1 LPEFNNPQQEP
12 GMERR
17 LLLVFALTFLV
28 IILFQPLLKKY
39 LPQAAVPSSEVPVAT
54 QPSAQPAASPVQ
66 SSSVPATG
74 ASKQAEVEAETVV
87 ENDLYRVTFTNR
99 GGLVKSWVLKTYFD
113 EHGKPLELV
122 SNAAPTYG
130 YPMSLWTYDEAQ
142 RNKLNSALYV
152 PSFTQY
158 VGLGE
163 ERAKITTASS
173 KAELAQQTLKA
184 PTEIA
189 FEYSDADVSVR
200 KTFSF
205 DHTYVVHL
213 ETSVVSKGSQIS
225 ALPMWPA
232 GFGDQS
238 SLSSYAA
245 SRIEHQYNDKT
256 ERLDI
261 KKISGGAT
269 FPGPFNWAG
278 VVDQY
283 FAAVFLPDDM
293 QNAAMVTLRHQID
306 VPKDPRNPKPGET
319 IKADVL
325 GVGVGNLH
333 GPSVERLYVGPKSLG
348 VLESVSVPTLTGA
361 PPDLRGLINFGFF
374 GVIARPLFLWLKWT
388 YGWIHNWGWAIAI
401 QTLII
406 NLALLPLRI
415 SSMKSALKMQKVAPQ
430 IKAIQEKYKKYSMRD
445 PRKQEM
451 NQEVSAL
458 YKAEGVNP
466 VGGCLPMVI
475 QMPFLFAYYSMLGAA
490 LDLRQAPWLWIRD
503 LSSPDPW
510 HLLPIGIIIT
520 MLLTQRMTP
529 QPGMDPSQQKMM
541 TLMMPLMLGVIS
553 WNLAAG
559 LCLYWSEGNL
569 IALAQQSV
577 MNRTSL
583 GREMREI
590 ALKRA
595 RKKEK

>member
-1 LPEFNNPQQEP
+1 
-12 GMERR
+12 MERR

-28 IILFQPLLKKY
+28 IILFQPLLKMY
-39 LPQAAVPSSEVPVAT
+39 LPQPAAPAT
-54 QPSAQPAASPVQ
+54 QTQTPAQSSTQPAAATAPPVP
-66 SSSVPATG
+66 VPAAG
-74 ASKQAEVEAETVV
+74 ASKQAESETETVI
-87 ENDLYRVTFTNR
+87 ENDFYRVTFSNR
-99 GGLVKSWVLKTYFD
+99 GAQVKSWVLKKYD
-113 EHGKPLELV
+113 DDHGKPLDLV
-122 SNAAPTYG
+122 STAAAKYG
-130 YPMSLWTYDEAQ
+130 YPLSLWTYDESQ
-142 RNKLNSALYV
+142 RNRINSALYV
-152 PSFTQY
+152 ASNS
-158 VGLGE
+158 GNL
-163 ERAKITTASS
+163 TAP
-173 KAELAQQTLKA
+173 AQVT
-184 PTEIA
+184 
-189 FEYSDADVSVR
+189 FEYSDQDLAVR

-205 DHTYVVHL
+205 DRSYVVHV
-213 ETSVVSKGSQIS
+213 ETSVLQKGSLVT
-225 ALPMWPA
+225 AFPVWPG
-232 GFGDQS
+232 GFGDQQTPA
-238 SLSSYAA
+238 SYAA

-261 KKISGGAT
+261 KKVSGGAT
-269 FPGPFNWAG
+269 LPGPFNWAG

-283 FAAVFLPDDM
+283 FAAVFLPDDP
-293 QNAAMVTLRHQID
+293 QSAAAVTLRNPID
-306 VPKDPRNPKPGET
+306 VPKDWRNPNPQET

-325 GVGVGNLH
+325 GVGVGNLR
-333 GPSVERLYVGPKSLG
+333 GPAAERLYVGPKSLG
-348 VLESVSVPTLTGA
+348 VLESVSVPTVVGA
-361 PPDLRGLINFGFF
+361 PQDLRALVNFGFF

-388 YGWIHNWGWAIAI
+388 YEKVVHNWGWAIAI

-415 SSMKSALKMQKVAPQ
+415 ASMKSALKMQKVAPQ

-466 VGGCLPMVI
+466 VGGCLPMII

-490 LDLRQAPWLWIRD
+490 LDLRHAPWLWIRD

-541 TLMMPLMLGVIS
+541 TFMMPLMLGVIS

-569 IALAQQSV
+569 IAIAQQSI

>member
-1 LPEFNNPQQEP
+1 LPEYNNPQQEP

-39 LPQAAVPSSEVPVAT
+39 LPQSAVPAPEPPAAA
-54 QPSAQPAASPVQ
+54 QPSAQTAA
-66 SSSVPATG
+66 SSVPQASVAVTG
-74 ASKQAEVEAETVV
+74 VGKQASAEAETVV
-87 ENDLYRVTFTNR
+87 ENELYRVTFTNR

-122 SNAAPTYG
+122 SKAAQNYG
-130 YPMSLWTYDEAQ
+130 YPMTLWTYDEAQ
-142 RNKLNSALYV
+142 RNKINSALYV
-152 PSFTQY
+152 LASDHP
-158 VGLGE
+158 VKV
-163 ERAKITTASS
+163 ERIGGALTAP
-173 KAELAQQTLKA
+173 AEVT
-184 PTEIA
+184 
-189 FEYSDADVSVR
+189 FEYADQDVAVR
-200 KTFSF
+200 KTFAF
-205 DHTYVVHL
+205 DHSYLVHL
-213 ETSVVSKGSQIS
+213 ETSVISKGSQVT

-238 SLSSYAA
+238 SPSSYAA

-269 FPGPFNWAG
+269 VQGPFNWAG

-283 FAAVFLPDDM
+283 FAAVFLPDDI
-293 QNAAMVTLRHQID
+293 QNAAMVTLRHQVD
-306 VPKDPRNPKPGET
+306 VPRDARSPKPGET

-325 GVGVGNLH
+325 GVGVGSLR

-348 VLESVSVPTLTGA
+348 VLESVAVPTLTGA

-541 TLMMPLMLGVIS
+541 TFMMPLMLGVIS

>member
-39 LPQAAVPSSEVPVAT
+39 FPQSAAPAPETPVA
-54 QPSAQPAASPVQ
+54 AQPAAQTAAVVPQVL
-66 SSSVPATG
+66 VPAAG
-74 ASKQAEVEAETVV
+74 ASKQALAEAETVV

-99 GGLVKSWVLKTYFD
+99 GGLVKSWILKTYFD

-122 SNAAPTYG
+122 SSAAQSYG
-130 YPMSLWTYDEAQ
+130 YPMSLWTYDETQ
-142 RNKLNSALYV
+142 RNKVNSALYV
-152 PSFTQY
+152 
-158 VGLGE
+158 
-163 ERAKITTASS
+163 ASDS
-173 KAELAQQTLKA
+173 GKLKA
-184 PTEIA
+184 PAQLT
-189 FEYSDADVSVR
+189 FEYADADVSVR
-200 KTFSF
+200 KTFRF

-213 ETSVVSKGSQIS
+213 ETSVVSKGSQVTTF
-225 ALPMWPA
+225 PMWPA

-238 SLSSYAA
+238 SPSSYAA

-269 FPGPFNWAG
+269 VQGPFNWAG

-283 FAAVFLPDDM
+283 FAAVFLPDDI
-293 QNAAMVTLRHQID
+293 QNVAMVTLRHQVD
-306 VPKDPRNPKPGET
+306 VPRDARNPEPGAT

-325 GVGVGNLH
+325 GVGVGSLR
-333 GPSVERLYVGPKSLG
+333 GPTIERLYVGPKSLG
-348 VLESVSVPTLTGA
+348 VLESVAVPTLTGA

-388 YGWIHNWGWAIAI
+388 YGWVRNWGWAIVI

-541 TLMMPLMLGVIS
+541 TFMMPLMLGVIS

-569 IALAQQSV
+569 IALAQQAV

>member
-1 LPEFNNPQQEP
+1 
-12 GMERR
+12 MERR

-39 LPQAAVPSSEVPVAT
+39 LPQTAAPASETPAAV
-54 QPSAQPAASPVQ
+54 QPAAQTPAATPQ
-66 SSSVPATG
+66 IPVPASG
-74 ASKQAEVEAETVV
+74 ASKQASAESETVV

-122 SNAAPTYG
+122 SNAAATYG

-142 RNKLNSALYV
+142 RNKINAALYV
-152 PSFTQY
+152 
-158 VGLGE
+158 
-163 ERAKITTASS
+163 ASDS
-173 KAELAQQTLKA
+173 GSVKA
-184 PTEIA
+184 PAQLT
-189 FEYSDADVSVR
+189 FEYADADVSVR

-213 ETSVVSKGSQIS
+213 ETLVVSKGSQVT
-225 ALPMWPA
+225 AFPMWPA
-232 GFGDQS
+232 GFGDQF

-261 KKISGGAT
+261 KKVSGGAT
-269 FPGPFNWAG
+269 IQGPFNWAG

-283 FAAVFLPDDM
+283 FAAVFLPDDI
-293 QNAAMVTLRHQID
+293 QNMAMVTLRHQVD

-325 GVGVGNLH
+325 GVGVGSLR

-541 TLMMPLMLGVIS
+541 TFMMPLMLGVIS

-569 IALAQQSV
+569 IALAQQAV

>member
-1 LPEFNNPQQEP
+1 
-12 GMERR
+12 
-17 LLLVFALTFLV
+17 
-28 IILFQPLLKKY
+28 
-39 LPQAAVPSSEVPVAT
+39 
-54 QPSAQPAASPVQ
+54 
-66 SSSVPATG
+66 
-74 ASKQAEVEAETVV
+74 
-87 ENDLYRVTFTNR
+87 
-99 GGLVKSWVLKTYFD
+99 
-113 EHGKPLELV
+113 
-122 SNAAPTYG
+122 
-130 YPMSLWTYDEAQ
+130 
-142 RNKLNSALYV
+142 
-152 PSFTQY
+152 
-158 VGLGE
+158 
-163 ERAKITTASS
+163 
-173 KAELAQQTLKA
+173 
-184 PTEIA
+184 
-189 FEYSDADVSVR
+189 
-200 KTFSF
+200 
-205 DHTYVVHL
+205 
-213 ETSVVSKGSQIS
+213 
-225 ALPMWPA
+225 
-232 GFGDQS
+232 
-238 SLSSYAA
+238 
-245 SRIEHQYNDKT
+245 
-256 ERLDI
+256 
-261 KKISGGAT
+261 
-269 FPGPFNWAG
+269 
-278 VVDQY
+278 
-283 FAAVFLPDDM
+283 VFLPDDI
-293 QNAAMVTLRHQID
+293 QNVALVTMRHQID
-306 VPKDPRNPKPGET
+306 VPRDARNPKPGET

-325 GVGVGNLH
+325 GAGVGSLR
-333 GPSVERLYVGPKSLG
+333 GPTAERLYVGPKSLG
-348 VLESVSVPTLTGA
+348 VLESVPVPTLAGA
-361 PPDLRGLINFGFF
+361 APDLRGLINFGFF
-374 GVIARPLFLWLKWT
+374 GIIARPLFLWLKWT
-388 YGWIHNWGWAIAI
+388 YGWIHNWGWAIVI
-401 QTLII
+401 QTLVI

-490 LDLRQAPWLWIRD
+490 LDLRQAPWLWIHD

-569 IALAQQSV
+569 IALAQQAV

>member
-1 LPEFNNPQQEP
+1 
-12 GMERR
+12 MERR

-28 IILFQPLLKKY
+28 IILFQPVLKKY
-39 LPQAAVPSSEVPVAT
+39 FPSAVPAPETPAAIQPPSQAAAPSTPQVAVT
-54 QPSAQPAASPVQ
+54 
-66 SSSVPATG
+66 ATG
-74 ASKQAEVEAETVV
+74 VTKQASAEAETVV

-99 GGLVKSWVLKTYFD
+99 GGLVKSWILKTYKD
-113 EHGKPLELV
+113 EHGNPLELV
-122 SNAAPTYG
+122 SKAAETYG
-130 YPMSLWTYDEAQ
+130 YPMSLWTYDETQ

-152 PSFTQY
+152 
-158 VGLGE
+158 
-163 ERAKITTASS
+163 ASDS
-173 KAELAQQTLKA
+173 GKLNAPAQVT
-184 PTEIA
+184 
-189 FEYSDADVSVR
+189 FEYADADVSVR
-200 KTFSF
+200 KTLTF
-205 DHTYVVHL
+205 DHTYLVHL
-213 ETSVVSKGSQIS
+213 ETSVVSKGSQVT
-225 ALPMWPA
+225 AFPMWPA

-245 SRIEHQYNDKT
+245 SRIEHQYGDKT

-269 FPGPFNWAG
+269 LQGPFNWAG

-283 FAAVFLPDDM
+283 FAAVFLPEDI
-293 QNAAMVTLRHQID
+293 QNAAVVTLRHQVD
-306 VPKDPRNPKPGET
+306 VPKDPKNPKPGET

-325 GVGVGNLH
+325 GVGVGNLR
-333 GPSVERLYVGPKSLG
+333 GASVQRLYVGPKSLG
-348 VLESVSVPTLTGA
+348 VLESVPVPTMAGA

-388 YGWIHNWGWAIAI
+388 YGWVHNWGWAIAI

-415 SSMKSALKMQKVAPQ
+415 SQMKSALKMQKVAPQ

-541 TLMMPLMLGVIS
+541 TFMMPLMLGVIS

-569 IALAQQSV
+569 IAIAQQSV

-595 RKKEK
+595 RKKDK

>member
-1 LPEFNNPQQEP
+1 
-12 GMERR
+12 MERR

-39 LPQAAVPSSEVPVAT
+39 LPQPAAPAPESPVAAQPSPPTVAATGPQVPV
-54 QPSAQPAASPVQ
+54 PAA
-66 SSSVPATG
+66 G
-74 ASKQAEVEAETVV
+74 AGKQASAETETVI

-99 GGLVKSWVLKTYFD
+99 GGQVKSWILKTYFD

-122 SNAAPTYG
+122 SNAAEKYG
-130 YPMSLWTYDEAQ
+130 YPLSLWTYDEAQ

-152 PSFTQY
+152 
-158 VGLGE
+158 
-163 ERAKITTASS
+163 ASDS
-173 KAELAQQTLKA
+173 GKLNAPAQLT
-184 PTEIA
+184 
-189 FEYSDADVSVR
+189 FEYADADLSVR
-200 KTFSF
+200 KTLSF

-213 ETSVVSKGSQIS
+213 ETSVVSKGSQVT
-225 ALPMWPA
+225 AFPVWPA

-238 SLSSYAA
+238 SPSSYAA

-261 KKISGGAT
+261 KKISGSAT
-269 FPGPFNWAG
+269 VQGPFNWAA

-283 FAAVFLPDDM
+283 FAAVFLPDDIE
-293 QNAAMVTLRHQID
+293 NVAMVTLRHQVD
-306 VPKDPRNPKPGET
+306 VPKDARNPKPEET
-319 IKADVL
+319 IKEDIL
-325 GVGVGNLH
+325 GVAVGNL
-333 GPSVERLYVGPKSLG
+333 GRPTVERVFVGPKSLG
-348 VLESVSVPTLTGA
+348 VLEAVPVPTLTGA
-361 PPDLRGLINFGFF
+361 PQDLRALINFGFF

-388 YGWIHNWGWAIAI
+388 YGWVHNWGWAIVI

-406 NLALLPLRI
+406 NLALLPLRVA
-415 SSMKSALKMQKVAPQ
+415 SMKSALKMQKVAPQ
-430 IKAIQEKYKKYSMRD
+430 IKAVQEKYKKYSMRD

-490 LDLRQAPWLWIRD
+490 LDLRQAHWLWIHD
-503 LSSPDPW
+503 LSSPDPM
-510 HLLPIGIIIT
+510 HILPIGIIIT

-529 QPGMDPSQQKMM
+529 QPGMDPAQQKMM
-541 TLMMPLMLGVIS
+541 TFMMPLMLGVIS

-569 IALAQQSV
+569 IAIAQQAV

>member
-1 LPEFNNPQQEP
+1 LPEFNNPQQDP

-39 LPQAAVPSSEVPVAT
+39 LPQSAAPAPETSAAA
-54 QPSAQPAASPVQ
+54 QPSAQPSAASTPQV
-66 SSSVPATG
+66 SVPVTG
-74 ASKQAEVEAETVV
+74 ASKQASAEAETVV

-99 GGLVKSWVLKTYFD
+99 GGVVKSWILKTYKD
-113 EHGKPLELV
+113 EHGNPLELV
-122 SNAAPTYG
+122 SKAAETYG
-130 YPMSLWTYDEAQ
+130 YPMSLWTYDESQ

-152 PSFTQY
+152 ASDS
-158 VGLGE
+158 GKL
-163 ERAKITTASS
+163 TAP
-173 KAELAQQTLKA
+173 AQLT
-184 PTEIA
+184 

-200 KTFSF
+200 KTLSF
-205 DHTYVVHL
+205 DHTYLVHL
-213 ETSVVSKGSQIS
+213 ETSVVSKGSQVT
-225 ALPMWPA
+225 AFPMWPA
-232 GFGDQS
+232 GFGDQL
-238 SLSSYAA
+238 SLSSYAG
-245 SRIEHQYNDKT
+245 SRVEHQYNDKT

-269 FPGPFNWAG
+269 LPGPFNWAG

-283 FAAVFLPDDM
+283 FAAVFLPEDI
-293 QNAAMVTLRHQID
+293 QNAAMVTLRHQVD

-319 IKADVL
+319 VKAEIL
-325 GVGVGNLH
+325 GVGVGNLR
-333 GPSVERLYVGPKSLG
+333 GATVERLYVGPKSLG
-348 VLESVSVPTLTGA
+348 VLESVPVPTVNGA
-361 PPDLRGLINFGFF
+361 PPDLRALINFGFF

-541 TLMMPLMLGVIS
+541 TFMMPLMLGVIS

-569 IALAQQSV
+569 IAIAQQAV

>member
-1 LPEFNNPQQEP
+1 
-12 GMERR
+12 MERR

-28 IILFQPLLKKY
+28 IILFQPLMKKY
-39 LPQAAVPSSEVPVAT
+39 LPQSAAPVPETPVAT
-54 QPSAQPAASPVQ
+54 QPTQSTASVAPLA
-66 SSSVPATG
+66 SVPATG
-74 ASKQAEVEAETVV
+74 VSKQATAEAETVV

-122 SNAAPTYG
+122 SNAAEKYG

-142 RNKLNSALYV
+142 RNKINSALYV
-152 PSFTQY
+152 LSSDHPVKVEKIGGTFT
-158 VGLGE
+158 
-163 ERAKITTASS
+163 AP
-173 KAELAQQTLKA
+173 AEFT
-184 PTEIA
+184 
-189 FEYSDADVSVR
+189 FEYIDQDVAVR

-205 DHTYVVHL
+205 DHTYLVHL
-213 ETSVVSKGSQIS
+213 ETSVVSKGSQVT
-225 ALPMWPA
+225 AFPLWPA

-238 SLSSYAA
+238 SPSSYAA

-269 FPGPFNWAG
+269 VQGPFNWAG

-283 FAAVFLPDDM
+283 FAAVFLPEDI
-293 QNAAMVTLRHQID
+293 QNAAMITLRHQVDI
-306 VPKDPRNPKPGET
+306 PRDWRSPKPGET

-325 GVGVGNLH
+325 GVGVGSLR

-348 VLESVSVPTLTGA
+348 VLESVPVPTLAGA

-388 YGWIHNWGWAIAI
+388 YGWVHNWGWAIAI

-541 TLMMPLMLGVIS
+541 TFMMPLMLGVIS

>member
-1 LPEFNNPQQEP
+1 
-12 GMERR
+12 MERR

-39 LPQAAVPSSEVPVAT
+39 LPQSAAPAPASPAAV
-54 QPSAQPAASPVQ
+54 QPAAQPV
-66 SSSVPATG
+66 VPTGPQVPPPAGGAT
-74 ASKQAEVEAETVV
+74 KQAAAETETIV
-87 ENDLYRVTFTNR
+87 ENELYRVVFTNR
-99 GGLVKSWVLKTYFD
+99 GGQVKSWILKTYKD
-113 EHGKPLELV
+113 EHGNPLELV
-122 SNAAPTYG
+122 SNAAQTYG

-152 PSFTQY
+152 ASDSGKLNAPAQ
-158 VGLGE
+158 
-163 ERAKITTASS
+163 IT
-173 KAELAQQTLKA
+173 
-184 PTEIA
+184 
-189 FEYSDADVSVR
+189 FEYADADVSVR
-200 KTFSF
+200 KSFSF
-205 DHTYVVHL
+205 DQTYLVHI
-213 ETSVVSKGSQIS
+213 ETSVISRGSQVT
-225 ALPMWPA
+225 AFPMWPA

-238 SLSSYAA
+238 TLSSYAA
-245 SRIEHQYNDKT
+245 SRVEHQFNDKT

-269 FPGPFNWAG
+269 LPGPFNWAG

-283 FAAVFLPDDM
+283 FAAVFLPDDIE
-293 QNAAMVTLRHQID
+293 NVALVTLRHQVD

-325 GVGVGNLH
+325 GVAVGSLR
-333 GPSVERLYVGPKSLG
+333 GATDQRLYVGPKSLG
-348 VLESVSVPTLTGA
+348 ILESVAVPTLNGA
-361 PPDLRGLINFGFF
+361 PQDLRGLINFGFF

-388 YGWIHNWGWAIAI
+388 YGWIHNWGWAIVI

-569 IALAQQSV
+569 IALAQQSI

>member
-1 LPEFNNPQQEP
+1 
-12 GMERR
+12 MERR

-28 IILFQPLLKKY
+28 IILFQPVLKKY
-39 LPQAAVPSSEVPVAT
+39 FPSAVPTPETPAAVQPPSQTAS
-54 QPSAQPAASPVQ
+54 PSAPQVA
-66 SSSVPATG
+66 VPATG
-74 ASKQAEVEAETVV
+74 VTKQASAEAETVV

-99 GGLVKSWVLKTYFD
+99 GGLVKSWILKTYKD
-113 EHGKPLELV
+113 EHGNPLELV
-122 SNAAPTYG
+122 SKAAETYG
-130 YPMSLWTYDEAQ
+130 YPMSLWTYDETQ

-152 PSFTQY
+152 PSATQY
-158 VGLGE
+158 IGLGE
-163 ERAKITTASS
+163 ERAKITVAPG
-173 KAELAQQTLKA
+173 KVELAGQTLKA
-184 PTEIA
+184 PNEIT

-213 ETSVVSKGSQIS
+213 ETSVVSKGSQVS

-245 SRIEHQYNDKT
+245 SRIEHQYGDKT

-269 FPGPFNWAG
+269 LQGPFNWAG

-283 FAAVFLPDDM
+283 FAAVFLPEDI
-293 QNAAMVTLRHQID
+293 QNAAMVTLRHQVD

-319 IKADVL
+319 VKADVL
-325 GVGVGNLH
+325 GVGVGNLR
-333 GPSVERLYVGPKSLG
+333 GASVQRLYVGPKSLG
-348 VLESVSVPTLTGA
+348 VLESVPVPTMAGA

-388 YGWIHNWGWAIAI
+388 YGWVHNWGWAIAI

-541 TLMMPLMLGVIS
+541 TFMMPLMLGVIS

-569 IALAQQSV
+569 IAIAQQSV

-595 RKKEK
+595 RKKDK

>member
-1 LPEFNNPQQEP
+1 LPEYNNPQQEP

-39 LPQAAVPSSEVPVAT
+39 LPQSAAPAPEPPAAT
-54 QPSAQPAASPVQ
+54 QPSAQTAA
-66 SSSVPATG
+66 SSVPQASVAVTG
-74 ASKQAEVEAETVV
+74 VGKQASAEAETVV
-87 ENDLYRVTFTNR
+87 ENELYRVTFTNR

-122 SNAAPTYG
+122 SNAAQNYG

-142 RNKLNSALYV
+142 RNKINSALYV
-152 PSFTQY
+152 LASDHP
-158 VGLGE
+158 VKV
-163 ERAKITTASS
+163 ERIGGALTAP
-173 KAELAQQTLKA
+173 AEVT
-184 PTEIA
+184 
-189 FEYSDADVSVR
+189 FEYADQDVAVR
-200 KTFSF
+200 KTFGF
-205 DHTYVVHL
+205 DHTYLVHL
-213 ETSVVSKGSQIS
+213 ETSVISKGSQVT

-238 SLSSYAA
+238 SPSSYAA
-245 SRIEHQYNDKT
+245 SRIEHQYNDKI

-269 FPGPFNWAG
+269 VQGPFNWAG

-283 FAAVFLPDDM
+283 FAAVFLPDDI
-293 QNAAMVTLRHQID
+293 QHAAMVTLRHQVD
-306 VPKDPRNPKPGET
+306 VPRDARSPKPGET

-325 GVGVGNLH
+325 GVGVGSLR

-348 VLESVSVPTLTGA
+348 VLESVAVPTLTGA

-445 PRKQEM
+445 PRKQET

-541 TLMMPLMLGVIS
+541 TFMMPLMLGVIS

-569 IALAQQSV
+569 IALVQQSV

>member
-1 LPEFNNPQQEP
+1 
-12 GMERR
+12 MERR

-39 LPQAAVPSSEVPVAT
+39 LPQPAAPATQMQAPGQSSTPPATAMESQAPVAT
-54 QPSAQPAASPVQ
+54 GG
-66 SSSVPATG
+66 T
-74 ASKQAEVEAETVV
+74 SKQAASEAETVV

-99 GGLVKSWVLKTYFD
+99 GAQVKSWVLKTYD
-113 EHGKPLELV
+113 DDHGKPLELV
-122 SNAAPTYG
+122 SNAAEKYG
-130 YPMSLWTYDEAQ
+130 YPLSLWTYDETQ
-142 RNKLNSALYV
+142 RNKINSALYV
-152 PSFTQY
+152 
-158 VGLGE
+158 
-163 ERAKITTASS
+163 ASS
-173 KAELAQQTLKA
+173 SGNLSAPAQVT
-184 PTEIA
+184 
-189 FEYSDADVSVR
+189 FEYADQDLAVR

-205 DHTYVVHL
+205 DHSYLVHI
-213 ETSVVSKGSQIS
+213 ETSVLQKGNLLA
-225 ALPMWPA
+225 ALPLWPA
-232 GFGDQS
+232 GFGDQ
-238 SLSSYAA
+238 LSPASYAA

-261 KKISGGAT
+261 KKVSGGAT
-269 FPGPFNWAG
+269 VPGPFNWAG

-283 FAAVFLPDDM
+283 FAAVFLPDDP
-293 QNAAMVTLRHQID
+293 QTAAAVTLRNPID
-306 VPKDPRNPKPGET
+306 VPKDWRNPKPQET

-325 GVGVGNLH
+325 GVGVGNLR
-333 GPSVERLYVGPKSLG
+333 GPAAERLYVGPKSLG
-348 VLESVSVPTLTGA
+348 VLESVSVPTVVGA
-361 PPDLRGLINFGFF
+361 PQDLRALVNFGFF

-388 YGWIHNWGWAIAI
+388 YEKVVHNWGWAIAI

-466 VGGCLPMVI
+466 VGGCLPMII

-490 LDLRQAPWLWIRD
+490 LDLRHAPWLWIRD

-569 IALAQQSV
+569 IAIAQQAI

>member
-1 LPEFNNPQQEP
+1 
-12 GMERR
+12 MERR

-39 LPQAAVPSSEVPVAT
+39 VPQPVAPPT
-54 QPSAQPAASPVQ
+54 ETRTPVQPSAPPAAATEPL
-66 SSSVPATG
+66 VPAPTAG
-74 ASKQAEVEAETVV
+74 AGKQAASESETVV
-87 ENDLYRVTFTNR
+87 ENDLYRIAFTNR
-99 GGLVKSWVLKTYFD
+99 GGLVKSWILKKYD
-113 EHGKPLELV
+113 DDHHRPLELV
-122 SNAAPTYG
+122 SRAAEKYG
-130 YPMSLWTYDEAQ
+130 YPLSLWTYDVTQ
-142 RNKLNSALYV
+142 RNKLNSVLYV
-152 PSFTQY
+152 
-158 VGLGE
+158 
-163 ERAKITTASS
+163 ASHS
-173 KAELAQQTLKA
+173 GQLSAPAQVS
-184 PTEIA
+184 
-189 FEYSDADVSVR
+189 FEYADQTVAVR
-200 KTFSF
+200 KTFRF
-205 DHTYVVHL
+205 DHSYVLYV
-213 ETSVVSKGSQIS
+213 ETSILAQGSQV
-225 ALPMWPA
+225 AAFPLWPS
-232 GFGDQS
+232 GFGDQAS
-238 SLSSYAA
+238 PASYAA
-245 SRIEHQYNDKT
+245 SRIEHQYNNDT

-261 KKISGGAT
+261 KKVSGGAT
-269 FPGPFNWAG
+269 LPGPFNWAG

-283 FAAVFLPDDM
+283 FAAVFIPDDPP
-293 QNAAMVTLRHQID
+293 NATAITLRNPID
-306 VPKDPRNPKPGET
+306 VPKDSRNSNSPET
-319 IKADVL
+319 IKVDVL
-325 GVGVGNLH
+325 GIGVGNLK
-333 GPSVERLYVGPKSLG
+333 GSGGERLYVGPKSLG
-348 VLESVSVPTLTGA
+348 VLESVSVPTVIGA
-361 PPDLRGLINFGFF
+361 PQDLRALVNFGFF

-388 YGWIHNWGWAIAI
+388 YEKVVHNWGWAIAI

-445 PRKQEM
+445 PRKQDM

-466 VGGCLPMVI
+466 VGGCLPMII

-490 LDLRQAPWLWIRD
+490 LDLRHAPWLWIGD

-529 QPGMDPSQQKMM
+529 QPGMDPTQQKMM
-541 TLMMPLMLGVIS
+541 TFMMPLMLGVIS

-569 IALAQQSV
+569 IAIAQQAI

>member
-1 LPEFNNPQQEP
+1 
-12 GMERR
+12 MERR

-28 IILFQPLLKKY
+28 IILFQALAEEVF
-39 LPQAAVPSSEVPVAT
+39 AAAGLHARAGSGAAL
-54 QPSAQPAASPVQ
+54 QPPRANPGAPESAVAQPAS
-66 SSSVPATG
+66 G
-74 ASKQAEVEAETVV
+74 ASKQAAAEAETVI
-87 ENDLYRVTFTNR
+87 ENDLYRITFTNR
-99 GGLVKSWVLKTYFD
+99 GAQVKSWILKKYQD
-113 EHGKPLELV
+113 DHGKPLELV
-122 SNAAPTYG
+122 SRAAEKYG
-130 YPMSLWTYDEAQ
+130 YPLSLWTYDEAL
-142 RNKLNSALYV
+142 RNKINSALYV
-152 PSFTQY
+152 AS
-158 VGLGE
+158 GSGNL
-163 ERAKITTASS
+163 TAP
-173 KAELAQQTLKA
+173 AQVS
-184 PTEIA
+184 
-189 FEYSDADVSVR
+189 FEYADQDLTVR
-200 KTFSF
+200 KHFSF
-205 DHTYVVHL
+205 DQTYLVHV
-213 ETSVVSKGSQIS
+213 ETSVLQKGNVM
-225 ALPMWPA
+225 AAFPAWPA
-232 GFGDQS
+232 GFGDQQS
-238 SLSSYAA
+238 PASYAA

-269 FPGPFNWAG
+269 VPGPFNWAG

-283 FAAVFLPDDM
+283 FAAVFLPDDI
-293 QNAAMVTLRHQID
+293 QNAAMVTLRHQMD

-319 IKADVL
+319 VKADVL
-325 GVGVGNLH
+325 GVGVGNLR
-333 GPSVERLYVGPKSLG
+333 GASVQRLYVGPKSLG
-348 VLESVSVPTLTGA
+348 VLESVPVPTVNAA
-361 PPDLRGLINFGFF
+361 PQDLRALVNFGFF

-388 YGWIHNWGWAIAI
+388 YEKVIHNWGWAIAI

-503 LSSPDPW
+503 LSSPRPVASM
-510 HLLPIGIIIT
+510 LPIGIIIT

-529 QPGMDPSQQKMM
+529 QPGMDPAQQKMM
-541 TLMMPLMLGVIS
+541 TFMMPLMLGVIS

-569 IALAQQSV
+569 IAMAQQAV

>member
-1 LPEFNNPQQEP
+1 
-12 GMERR
+12 MERR

-39 LPQAAVPSSEVPVAT
+39 LPQPSTPPAQTQAPSQSPPQAAAMQPQVAVPAVSSK
-54 QPSAQPAASPVQ
+54 AA
-66 SSSVPATG
+66 ADET
-74 ASKQAEVEAETVV
+74 ETVV
-87 ENDLYRVTFTNR
+87 ENDFYRITFTNR
-99 GGLVKSWVLKTYFD
+99 GALVKSWILKKYD
-113 EHGKPLELV
+113 DDQGRPLELV
-122 SNAAPTYG
+122 SKAAAKYG
-130 YPMSLWTYDEAQ
+130 YPLSLWTYDEGQ
-142 RNKLNSALYV
+142 RNKINSALFV
-152 PSFTQY
+152 
-158 VGLGE
+158 
-163 ERAKITTASS
+163 ASNS
-173 KAELAQQTLKA
+173 GSLHA
-184 PTEIA
+184 PTNVT
-189 FEYSDADVSVR
+189 FEYADQDVAVR

-205 DHTYVVHL
+205 DDSYVIHVDA
-213 ETSVVSKGSQIS
+213 SVVAKGSPVT
-225 ALPMWPA
+225 AFPMWPA
-232 GFGDQS
+232 GFGDQQS
-238 SLSSYAA
+238 PASYAA

-261 KKISGGAT
+261 KKVSGAAT
-269 FPGPFNWAG
+269 LPGPFNWAG

-283 FAAVFLPDDM
+283 FAAVFLPDDP
-293 QNAAMVTLRHQID
+293 QNVAAVTLRNPVDI
-306 VPKDPRNPKPGET
+306 PKDWRNPNPKET

-325 GVGVGNLH
+325 GVAVGDLR
-333 GPSVERLYVGPKSLG
+333 GPSTERLYVGPKSLG
-348 VLESVSVPTLTGA
+348 VLEPVPVPTIVGA
-361 PPDLRGLINFGFF
+361 PQDLRSLVNFGFF

-388 YGWIHNWGWAIAI
+388 YEKVVHNWGWAIVI

-406 NLALLPLRI
+406 NLTLLPLRI

-466 VGGCLPMVI
+466 VGGCLPMII

-490 LDLRQAPWLWIRD
+490 LDLRHAHWLWIKD

-510 HLLPIGIIIT
+510 HILPIGIIIT

-569 IALAQQSV
+569 IAIVQQAI